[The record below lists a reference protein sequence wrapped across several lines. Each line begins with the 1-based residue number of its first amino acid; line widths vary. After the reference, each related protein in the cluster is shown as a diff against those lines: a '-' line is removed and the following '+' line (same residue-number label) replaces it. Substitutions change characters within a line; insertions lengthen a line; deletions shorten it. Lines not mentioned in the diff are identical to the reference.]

1 MNEPITFKKTGIPD
15 IDEQHGQLVFCLQRL
30 LMWIDK
36 GRGLAA
42 TFDAF
47 AALFAYTQTHFDF
60 EERLMRDQNYPQLIE
75 HVAQHQAIVFELI
88 RLQSDLLSGKDV
100 EAALTEAL
108 RTWIVR
114 HIEIHDMDYADFM
127 ARKGQVQPGG
137 LPV

>member
-1 MNEPITFKKTGIPD
+1 MNEPITFKKTGIHD

-47 AALFAYTQTHFDF
+47 AALFAYTQTHFEF
-60 EERLMRDQNYPQLIE
+60 EERLMREHHYPRLIE
-75 HVAQHQAIVFELI
+75 HIAQHQSMVFELI

-108 RTWIVR
+108 RTWIVQ
-114 HIEIHDMDYADFM
+114 HIDIHDMHYAAFV
-127 ARKGQVQPGG
+127 AGRGQVPSGGFPG
-137 LPV
+137 